1 MVDGDFRQLIG
12 IRRDASSLT
21 GYIAQ
26 MSKVWTVARKE
37 WLETVRDGQFR
48 WAAAIVFVLFASAL
62 AIGWRQYVNVRAER
76 ESGQRTSREQ
86 WLRQGPRN
94 PHSAA
99 HFGLYAFKPRL
110 PLSFLDPGMDAYT
123 GAAVWLEA
131 HYQNPLRF
139 RSAEDATALQ
149 RFGELTAAMALQ
161 VFLPLLV
168 ILLAFSRFAS
178 ESEHGTL
185 RHLLSL
191 GVPRRTLALGK
202 TLGVAAALGCMV
214 VPAAI
219 AGVAVL
225 AMTSEHGILIGTMS
239 RLAVMI
245 AAYCVYLAIFVAVSL
260 AVSAMASSSRVA
272 LACLLGVWTVSTFIV
287 PRVASDLAERLYPV
301 PTSQA
306 FWQSVDGEIHGADG
320 HSGFER
326 AGLDLKRRLLAQ
338 YGVARVEDLPVNFE
352 GLRLQQ
358 GEEHGNL
365 TFDRHFGDLG
375 RTYRAQ
381 ERIHHWAALFS
392 PLIAVRSL
400 SIAMAGTDLTHLR
413 DFTNAAEQHRR
424 LLNKT
429 MNLDLAYGSKNG
441 QYYYY
446 RNQDL
451 WGKVP
456 EFDYRPP
463 TTLTALNAQLLPAG
477 LMVLWVVC
485 ASLALLGATRRL
497 RAV

>member
-1 MVDGDFRQLIG
+1 MAMVWRI
-12 IRRDASSLT
+12 
-21 GYIAQ
+21 
-26 MSKVWTVARKE
+26 ARKE

-48 WAAAIVFVLFASAL
+48 WAATIIFVLFASAL
-62 AIGWRQYVNVRAER
+62 AMGWKQYVNVRAER
-76 ESGQRTSREQ
+76 ESAQRTSREQ

-131 HYQNPLRF
+131 HYQNPMRY
-139 RSAEDATALQ
+139 RPADDSTSLQ

-178 ESEHGTL
+178 ESEQGTL

-202 TLGVAAALGCMV
+202 TLGVAAALGCIL

-219 AGVAVL
+219 AGVAVFG
-225 AMTSEHGILIGTMS
+225 MTSEHGILIGTAPRM
-239 RLAVMI
+239 AVMM
-245 AAYCVYLAIFVAVSL
+245 AAYTFYLLTFVAISL
-260 AVSAMASSSRVA
+260 AVSAVTSSSRVA

-287 PRVASDLAERLYPV
+287 PRVASDLAERAYPV

-306 FWQSVDGEIHGADG
+306 FWQTVDGEIHGADG
-320 HSGFER
+320 HSVFEQ
-326 AGLDLKRRLLAQ
+326 AALNLKRRLLAQ
-338 YGVARVEDLPVNFE
+338 YGVARAEDLPVNFE

-365 TFDRHFGDLG
+365 IFDRRFGELWG
-375 RTYRAQ
+375 TYRAQ
-381 ERIHHWAALFS
+381 ERIHHWAALLS
-392 PLIAVRSL
+392 PLIAVRSI
-400 SIAMAGTDLTHLR
+400 SMAMAGTDLTHLR
-413 DFTNAAEQHRR
+413 DFTDAAEQHRR

-429 MNLDLAYGSKNG
+429 MNLNLAYGSKTG

-446 RNQDL
+446 QDRDL
-451 WGKVP
+451 WAKVP

-463 TTLTALNAQLLPAG
+463 TTRTALNAQIFPAG
-477 LMVLWVVC
+477 LIVLWVVS
-485 ASLALLGATRRL
+485 ASLALLSATTRL